1 MKEIYELID
10 NMFQVLK
17 INYNLRKLANTWK
30 NSVKM
35 GLETISP
42 HAPQLCNLAPK
53 EVKDDQSLSTFIKT
67 IKTFIVCIGYAK
79 HTLPV

>member
-10 NMFQVLK
+10 KMFQVLK
-17 INYNLRKLANTWK
+17 INYNLRKLANTRK

-35 GLETISP
+35 GLETISS
-42 HAPQLCNLAPK
+42 HTPQLCNLAPK
-53 EVKDDQSLSTFIKT
+53 EIKDDQSLSTFIKT
-67 IKTFIVCIGYAK
+67 IKTFIVGIGYAK